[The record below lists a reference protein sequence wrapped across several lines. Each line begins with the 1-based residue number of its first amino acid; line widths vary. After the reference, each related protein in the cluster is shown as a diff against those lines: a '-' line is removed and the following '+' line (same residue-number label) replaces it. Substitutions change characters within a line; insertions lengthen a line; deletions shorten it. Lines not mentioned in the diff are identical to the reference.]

1 MLLILIA
8 TILTIVSTPIH
19 NSVRT
24 LEVRNNA
31 VPPVRRTSLRNL
43 EVRNAATNAA
53 LLRSLA
59 NVSSN
64 SALAPTRALLTRL
77 SLNAWGGDDAATT
90 ERNIL
95 AELARLEAMTRSSP
109 RFVVARERRGSR
121 RDETTALRA
130 REAALHAR
138 GEGENDPWRRTAN
151 VERAEELE
159 KLRTSSGG
167 GASAVSRAKRLRRM
181 YNRKLISKDAY
192 DSVLTDVLRSDS
204 ASEHAASARMVHDRP
219 PLRTCESRAAVCFD
233 AGRRSLRACAWT
245 HRGVAQIARTARYIR
260 RSHLALL
267 ARNELSPLLDARAE
281 DTERTPPVVMPVVDI
296 HHDGLGLRHASTS

>member
-95 AELARLEAMTRSSP
+95 AELARLEVMTRSSP
-109 RFVVARERRGSR
+109 RFVAAR

-204 ASEHAASARMVHDRP
+204 ASEHAVSARTVHDRP